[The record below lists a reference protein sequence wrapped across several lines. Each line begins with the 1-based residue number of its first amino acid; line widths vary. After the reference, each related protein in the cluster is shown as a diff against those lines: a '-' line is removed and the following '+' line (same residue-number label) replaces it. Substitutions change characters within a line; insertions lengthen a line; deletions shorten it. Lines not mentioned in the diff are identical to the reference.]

1 MNLILVLSLGTCLGV
16 VQAYA
21 FKMIRDQYVGMFGKL
36 FYSIVLAMAVYC
48 IIWLIQNAYKLA

>member
-1 MNLILVLSLGTCLGV
+1 MNLILVVSLGVCLGV

-21 FKMIRDQYVGMFGKL
+21 FKMIFDKYVGTFGKL

-48 IIWLIQNAYKLA
+48 IIWLIQNAYRLV